1 MGVESSGLNYK
12 ANGKIRLGVRYVR
25 ETGQEG
31 RLTGNQDYTTESW
44 QGQERLQGLAS
55 VDVAEET

>member
-44 QGQERLQGLAS
+44 QGQGKAAYILAS
-55 VDVAEET
+55 SEFIEK